1 MINLTRKLS
10 SQNPGGPVR
19 TFIFFI
25 FFYLYL
31 WLEVDLRLIYHSG
44 GVIPNF
50 PAFFRGWEFCRQ
62 FMTYPGGPAEYLS
75 ALLSQFFYYA
85 WAGAFVVTLQAWLM
99 FISTGY
105 FFKAIDATRMY
116 WVRFV
121 PPMLLLVTYNQYTY
135 HFATT
140 MAWLIAM
147 LFVCLYLSTERSGI
161 FDAQKNTTGLFR
173 LAVFLVLS
181 IILYMI
187 TGAVQLLFVV
197 LCAIYELVSKRR
209 WQTAILYLLS
219 ASGIPYIIG
228 VLVFDVSI
236 IDAFSKLMP
245 YSWQVLFDK
254 GSRRMVTMVY
264 ILYLLVPLASLML
277 VSCRAIAGSLKF
289 SKSRKKIPPRFF
301 QNKKLRR
308 IIKSPAPFIIAG
320 AVVIFSHN
328 NNIKTFFE
336 VDYYAFH
343 KMWPETLESAHRHP
357 TNNFYVVHSAN
368 RALYH
373 TGRLGYD
380 MFSYPQYPDTF
391 FLPPKKTTEGYWQ
404 KFDTYIDLGLISRAE
419 HALTIS
425 LDEFGERPMILKRLA
440 LVNIIKGNLDTAG
453 IYLEALSKTL
463 FDAHWANDYL
473 NRLEQAQSLVIN
485 DRIQYLQLSMSK
497 KDYGSL
503 YFINEELMFHLLKK
517 NRKNKMAFEY
527 LMARYLLDAK
537 LDEFIQNLYRLDDF
551 NYSEIPPLYEEA
563 ILYMLNGGKAVNLHG
578 RRISADSQQRFTDF
592 INIYSRYKGNKH
604 AAFKELKNK
613 YGDSYLFYSLYG
625 FSGAEK

>member
-1 MINLTRKLS
+1 MNLPRKLS
-10 SQNPGGPVR
+10 SQNPGGLVR
-19 TFIFFI
+19 TLIFFI
-25 FFYLYL
+25 LFYLYL

-44 GVIPNF
+44 GVISNF
-50 PAFFRGWEFCRQ
+50 PAFFRGWEFSRQ

-75 ALLSQFFYYA
+75 AFLSQFFYYS
-85 WAGAFVVTLQAWLM
+85 WAGAFVVTMQAWLM
-99 FISTGY
+99 FICTGY
-105 FFKAIDATRMY
+105 FFKMISAKCLY
-116 WVRFV
+116 WIRFV
-121 PPMLLLVTYNQYTY
+121 PPMLLLITYNQYTY

-147 LFVCLYLSTERSGI
+147 FFVCLYLSIESSGT
-161 FDAQKNTTGLFR
+161 FYAQKNITGLFR

-181 IILYMI
+181 VILYMV
-187 TGAVQLLFVV
+187 TGAAQLLFVI
-197 LCAIYELVSKRR
+197 LCAIYELASGRR
-209 WQTAILYLLS
+209 WQTTFLYLLS
-219 ASGIPYIIG
+219 ALGIPYIIG

-264 ILYLLVPLASLML
+264 ILYLLVPLASLTL
-277 VSCRAIAGSLKF
+277 VSCQAIAGSLKF
-289 SKSRKKIPPRFF
+289 SKSRKEIFSRFF

-308 IIKSPAPFIIAG
+308 IIESPAPFIIAG
-320 AVVIFSHN
+320 AVVIFSYN

-453 IYLEALSKTL
+453 IYLGALSKSL

-473 NRLEQAQSLVIN
+473 KRLEQAQSLVIN
-485 DRIQYLQLSMSK
+485 DRIQYLRLSMSK

-503 YFINEELMFHLLKK
+503 YFINEELMFNLLAK

-537 LDEFIQNLYRLDDF
+537 LDDFIQNLYRLDDF
-551 NYSEIPPLYEEA
+551 KYSEIPPLYEEA
-563 ILYMLNGGKAVNLHG
+563 ILYMLYSGKNVELHR
-578 RRISADSQQRFTDF
+578 RRISADSQRRFTDF

-604 AAFKELKNK
+604 AALKELKNK